1 MTEAAAREAIKTAI
15 SQGYSTEK
23 LAVDFAANWLTQ
35 GHDDPAP
42 ETVALV
48 QRVWD
53 RRFRAPL
60 EIVK

>member
-1 MTEAAAREAIKTAI
+1 MTEAAAREAIKAAI

-48 QRVWD
+48 QSVWD
-53 RRFRAPL
+53 RRFRATL

>member
-1 MTEAAAREAIKTAI
+1 MTEAAALKAIKTAI
-15 SQGYSTEK
+15 SQGYTTEK
-23 LAVDFAANWLTQ
+23 LAVDYAANFLTQ
-35 GHDDPAP
+35 DHDDPSP

>member
-1 MTEAAAREAIKTAI
+1 MTEAAALKAIKTAI

-42 ETVALV
+42 ETVELV

-53 RRFRAPL
+53 RRFRATL

>member
-1 MTEAAAREAIKTAI
+1 MTEAAALKAIKTAI
-15 SQGYSTEK
+15 SQGYTTEK
-23 LAVDFAANWLTQ
+23 LAVDYAANFLTQ
-35 GHDDPAP
+35 GHDDPSP
-42 ETVALV
+42 ETVELV

>member
-1 MTEAAAREAIKTAI
+1 MTEAAALKSIKTAI
-15 SQGYSTEK
+15 SQGYTTEK
-23 LAVDFAANWLTQ
+23 LAVDYAANFLTQ
-35 GHDDPAP
+35 DHDEPSP

>member
-1 MTEAAAREAIKTAI
+1 MTEAAALKAIKTAI
-15 SQGYSTEK
+15 SQGYTTEK
-23 LAVDFAANWLTQ
+23 LAVDYAANFLTQ
-35 GHDDPAP
+35 DHDDPSP
-42 ETVALV
+42 EAVALV